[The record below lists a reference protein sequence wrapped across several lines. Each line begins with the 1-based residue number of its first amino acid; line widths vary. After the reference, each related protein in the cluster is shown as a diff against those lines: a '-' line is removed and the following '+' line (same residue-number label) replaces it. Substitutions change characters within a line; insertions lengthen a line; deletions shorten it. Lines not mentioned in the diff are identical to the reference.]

1 MSAVAHGGP
10 TSVAPGPVG
19 PPPPAA
25 EKSGRR
31 WTPYLLLLPGML
43 WLAIFFAVPMVF
55 LASTSLQTGSLE
67 QGYVL
72 TFHFQT
78 YVDALQNYWPQ
89 FVRSF
94 GYAASAT
101 IAGAL
106 IGYPLAYAIAFKS
119 GKWKNFLLVLVIA
132 PFFTSFLIRTL
143 AWQTILSSNGP
154 VVGFFR
160 ATHLI
165 DLLQALHLVVGDDL
179 LSTPFAVVMGLT
191 YNFLPFMVLPLFASL
206 ERIDIRLLEA
216 GGDLYARPFT
226 AFRKVTWPLSMPGV
240 VAGTLL
246 TFIPA
251 AGDYINSKLLGNT
264 STTMIGQVIDGQFLR
279 VLDYPTAAALSFTL
293 MLTILVLVAIY
304 VHRAG
309 TEELV

>member
-1 MSAVAHGGP
+1 MSTVAHIPGGD
-10 TSVAPGPVG
+10 TRAPVPVV
-19 PPPPAA
+19 
-25 EKSGRR
+25 RR
-31 WTPYLLLLPGML
+31 RASKVPYLLLFPGIA
-43 WLAIFFAVPMVF
+43 WLLVFFALPMVF
-55 LASTSLQTGSLE
+55 LFSQSLQTGSLE
-67 QGYVL
+67 EGYKL
-72 TFHFQT
+72 TWHFAT
-78 YVDALQNYWPQ
+78 YKDAISQYHVQ
-89 FVRSF
+89 FIRSF
-94 GYAASAT
+94 VYAGTAT
-101 IAGAL
+101 LLALL
-106 IGYPLAYAIAFKS
+106 IGYPLAYAIAFKA
-119 GKWKNFLLVLVIA
+119 GRWKNILLVLVIA